1 MKRIPTASEVR
12 SFLAANAGKR
22 EDGRWDVPSLGGS
35 SHPMFEPAALKI
47 AEMCMLLG
55 VPLSDVI
62 TSDLALVMARRI
74 VQLED
79 TVARCSGTQPPEA
92 ALVAAMD
99 HSGQQVA
106 P

>member
-22 EDGRWDVPSLGGS
+22 DDGRWDVPSLGGS

-47 AEMCMLLG
+47 AETCLILG

-62 TSDLALVMARRI
+62 TSDLALVLARRI
-74 VQLED
+74 VQLEASLEQFKI
-79 TVARCSGTQPPEA
+79 VATAGTPEPIGA
-92 ALVAAMD
+92 AE
-99 HSGQQVA
+99 
-106 P
+106 